1 MKTLT
6 EEILAFNKSRGWTE
20 GNRDARN
27 LATSV
32 SIEASELLEHFQ
44 WLSGE
49 QAVAQNREGIM
60 EEAADVY
67 IYLLQLADVAGFD
80 LDEAAHAKI
89 RKNALKYPVPAG
101 EHE

>member
-6 EEILAFNKSRGWTE
+6 EEILAFNKARGWTE

-27 LATSV
+27 LAISV
-32 SIEASELLEHFQ
+32 SLEASELLEHFQ
-44 WLSGE
+44 WLPGDK
-49 QAVAQNREGIM
+49 AIRNNREGIM

-80 LDEAAHAKI
+80 LEKAARDKI
-89 RKNALKYPVPAG
+89 RKNANKYPIPAG

>member
-1 MKTLT
+1 MTTLT
-6 EEILAFNKSRGWTE
+6 EEILAFNKARGWTE

-27 LATSV
+27 LAISV
-32 SIEASELLEHFQ
+32 SLEASELLEHFQ

-49 QAVAQNREGIM
+49 QAIAKNREGII
-60 EEAADVY
+60 EEASDVY
-67 IYLLQLADVAGFD
+67 IYLLQLAHVAGFD
-80 LDEAAHAKI
+80 LDEAAQAKI

>member
-6 EEILAFNKSRGWTE
+6 EEILDFNKARGWTD

-27 LATSV
+27 LAISV
-32 SIEASELLEHFQ
+32 ALEASELLEHFQ
-44 WLSGE
+44 WLPGK
-49 QAVAQNREGIM
+49 QAVEQNRDGIM

-80 LDEAAHAKI
+80 LDGAAREKLQ
-89 RKNALKYPVPAG
+89 KNALKYPVPAG
-101 EHE
+101 GHE